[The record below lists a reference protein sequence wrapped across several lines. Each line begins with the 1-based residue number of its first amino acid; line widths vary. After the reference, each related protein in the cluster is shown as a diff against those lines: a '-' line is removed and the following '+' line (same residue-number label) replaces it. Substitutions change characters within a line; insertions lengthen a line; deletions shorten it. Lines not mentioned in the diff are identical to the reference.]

1 MTATSQTDPDLA
13 GIQEN
18 YLALARS
25 KRWMNLV
32 LLILFVA
39 LLVGGFNTAGNRNA
53 GGFWDG
59 LPNILDFPAD
69 EIGRAHV

>member
-13 GIQEN
+13 GTQEN

-32 LLILFVA
+32 LLIGVHEHEA
-39 LLVGGFNTAGNRNA
+39 VGQHPLLRNPWPATISTRPPVGAHEHGA
-53 GGFWDG
+53 
-59 LPNILDFPAD
+59 AD
-69 EIGRAHV
+69 RRP